1 MTDDSGG
8 AGQEVRSALRRCV
21 PIPAGDFAERHWD
34 RAPLLSRRVGD
45 YTDLLDLDDV
55 DELLSR
61 RALRTPFVRMARQG
75 KVIPAARYTGGG
87 GPGAEVGDQVLDERV
102 FEQLA
107 GGATLVLQG
116 LHRLWPPLVD
126 LAGDLGREL
135 GVPVQVNA
143 YLTPPGNQGFAT
155 HYDTHAVFVLQV
167 AGTKR
172 WRVHP
177 PVVTDPVE
185 RQPWGGRV
193 EEVAAVAAGEPFLD
207 AVLEAGDSLY
217 LPRGWLHAA
226 GALDDWSLHLT
237 IGLRA
242 PTRLSVVEAL
252 LDLAADAP
260 SLRAGLP
267 MGADPGDG
275 AAIAPVLAD
284 TVKALHEWLDT
295 LRPDD
300 VAGRWRR
307 GRGPEARP
315 APLRPVAQAAAL
327 ARLSADDRVR
337 LRPGLRIQVTEPD
350 PEHVAIEAPDRTVT
364 MPAVCAAAVRELLD
378 GRSRPIADLPGLSP
392 DDGVVLARRLL
403 TETILILDV

>member
-1 MTDDSGG
+1 MTAGG
-8 AGQEVRSALRRCV
+8 ARPALRRCV
-21 PIPAGDFAERHWD
+21 RSDDFAERHWD
-34 RAPLLSRRVGD
+34 RAPLLSRRVDD

-75 KVIPAARYTGGG
+75 KVIPASRYTGGG
-87 GPGAEVGDQVLDERV
+87 GPGAEVADQVLDEKV
-102 FEQLA
+102 FEELA

-126 LAGDLGREL
+126 LAGGLGREL

-177 PVVTDPVE
+177 PVVRDPVE
-185 RQPWGGRV
+185 RQPWGGRAG
-193 EEVAAVAAGEPFLD
+193 EVAAVAAGEPHLD
-207 AVLEAGDSLY
+207 AVLAPGDSLY

-226 GALDDWSLHLT
+226 DALEDWSLHLT
-237 IGLRA
+237 LGLHA

-260 SLRAGLP
+260 QLRAGLP
-267 MGADPGDG
+267 MGTDPGDG
-275 AAIAPVLAD
+275 SSIAGGFGPVLAD
-284 TVKALHEWLDT
+284 TVQALHEWLDT
-295 LRPDD
+295 LRPED
-300 VAGRWRR
+300 VAARWRR
-307 GRGPEARP
+307 TSGPAARP

-327 ARLSADDRVR
+327 ARLSVRDRVR
-337 LRPGLRIQVTEPD
+337 LRPGLRLRLTEPGTGRIAL
-350 PEHVAIEAPDRTVT
+350 ETPDRTIG
-364 MPAVCAAAVRELLD
+364 MPAVCAAAVRALLD
-378 GRSRPIADLPGLSP
+378 GEVHRIADLPGLDG
-392 DDGVVLARRLL
+392 DDDRLVLARRLV
-403 TETILILDV
+403 TESVLVLPS

>member
-1 MTDDSGG
+1 MTHGSGG
-8 AGQEVRSALRRCV
+8 AWSALRRCA
-21 PIPAGDFAERHWD
+21 PLPADDFAERHWD
-34 RAPLLSRRVGD
+34 RAPLLSRNVDD

-61 RALRTPFVRMARQG
+61 RALRTPFVRMAQQG

-87 GPGAEVGDQVLDERV
+87 GPGAEIGDQVHDERV
-102 FEQLA
+102 FELLA

-116 LHRLWPPLVD
+116 LHRMWPPLVD
-126 LAGDLGREL
+126 LAGGLGREL
-135 GVPVQVNA
+135 GVPVQINA

-185 RQPWGGRV
+185 RQPWGGRAD
-193 EEVAAVAAGEPFLD
+193 EVAAVAAGEPVLD
-207 AVLEAGDSLY
+207 AVLAPGDALY

-237 IGLRA
+237 LGLRA
-242 PTRLSVVEAL
+242 PTRLSVVETL

-260 SLRAGLP
+260 ELRAGLP
-267 MGADPGDG
+267 LGTDPGDG
-275 AAIAPVLAD
+275 SSIAPVFAD
-284 TVKALHEWLDT
+284 TVKALHAWLDT
-295 LRPDD
+295 VTADD
-300 VAGRWRR
+300 VADRWRR
-307 GRGPEARP
+307 GARSVARP

-327 ARLSADDRVR
+327 ARLSTGDRVR
-337 LRPGLRIQVTEPD
+337 LRPGLAVRLATHDPARAQVS
-350 PEHVAIEAPDRTVT
+350 VEAPDRTVT
-364 MPAVCAAAVRELLD
+364 MPAVCADAVRALLD
-378 GRSRPIADLPGLSP
+378 GGTHRVGELPGL
-392 DDGVVLARRLL
+392 DDADRLVLTRRLL
-403 TETILILDV
+403 TETILVLEH

>member
-1 MTDDSGG
+1 MTHDSGG
-8 AGQEVRSALRRCV
+8 ARSALRRCV
-21 PIPAGDFAERHWD
+21 PLPADDFAERHWD
-34 RAPLLSRRVGD
+34 RAPLLSRRLDD

-61 RALRTPFVRMARQG
+61 RALRTPFVRMAQQG

-87 GPGAEVGDQVLDERV
+87 GPGAEIGDQVRDERV
-102 FEQLA
+102 FELLA

-135 GVPVQVNA
+135 GVPVQINA

-185 RQPWGGRV
+185 RQPWGGRAD
-193 EEVAAVAAGEPFLD
+193 EVAAVAAGEPALD
-207 AVLEAGDSLY
+207 VVLAPGDALY

-226 GALDDWSLHLT
+226 EAQDDWSLHLT
-237 IGLRA
+237 VGLRA

-252 LDLAADAP
+252 LDLAADEPA
-260 SLRAGLP
+260 LRAGLP
-267 MGADPGDG
+267 MGTDPGDG
-275 AAIAPVLAD
+275 ASIAPVLAD

-295 LRPDD
+295 LDPRD
-300 VAGRWRR
+300 VADRWRR
-307 GRGPEARP
+307 ARAGAGAARP
-315 APLRPVAQAAAL
+315 APMRPVAQAAAL
-327 ARLSADDRVR
+327 ARLCADDRVR
-337 LRPGLRIQVTEPD
+337 LRPGLPVRVTEAD
-350 PEHVAIEAPDRTVT
+350 RVAVEAPDRTVT
-364 MPAVCAAAVRELLD
+364 MPAVCAPAVRALLD
-378 GRSRPIADLPGLSP
+378 GRVHRVGDLPGLDE
-392 DDGVVLARRLL
+392 DDRLVLTRRLL
-403 TETILILDV
+403 TETILVLDA

>member
-1 MTDDSGG
+1 MTDGSGG
-8 AGQEVRSALRRCV
+8 VRSALRRCV
-21 PIPAGDFAERHWD
+21 PIPADDFAERHWD
-34 RAPLLSRRVGD
+34 RAPLLSRRVDD

-61 RALRTPFVRMARQG
+61 RALRTPFVRMAREG
-75 KVIPAARYTGGG
+75 KVIPASRYTGGG
-87 GPGAEVGDQVLDERV
+87 GPGAEIGDQVHDERV
-102 FEQLA
+102 FELLA

-116 LHRLWPPLVD
+116 LHRMWPPLVD
-126 LAGDLGREL
+126 LAGGLGREL

-167 AGTKR
+167 AGTKQ

-185 RQPWGGRV
+185 RQSWGGRA
-193 EEVAAVAAGEPFLD
+193 EEVAAVAAGEPTLD
-207 AVLEAGDSLY
+207 VVLEPGDALY

-237 IGLRA
+237 LGLRA

-252 LDLAADAP
+252 LDLAADEP
-260 SLRAGLP
+260 TLRAGLP
-267 MGADPGDG
+267 MGADPGDWSSL
-275 AAIAPVLAD
+275 APVLAD

-295 LRPDD
+295 LGPHD
-300 VAGRWRR
+300 VADRWRR
-307 GRGPEARP
+307 TSGSAARP
-315 APLRPVAQAAAL
+315 APMRPVAQAAAL

-337 LRPGLRIQVTEPD
+337 LRPGLPVRVGTPD
-350 PEHVAIEAPDRTVT
+350 QRRVAVEAPDRTVT
-364 MPAVCAAAVRELLD
+364 MPVVCEPAVRALLD
-378 GRSRPIADLPGLSP
+378 GRAHRVGDLPGL
-392 DDGVVLARRLL
+392 DGDGDRLVLARRLL
-403 TETILILDV
+403 TETILVLDV